1 MYYRTSSCGKVAAKI
16 APSPVDIAS
25 YFGPS
30 FLVPDA
36 LLTQR
41 SQLKCSSTSLLNKH
55 QHMLTMSAEVQP
67 PSPPGQGPSHLHKDK
82 HSKSPPISFNTR
94 SARRGHIRSSSFGG
108 FVSRLL
114 PSRRREKGYTSR
126 SEFNDEDTRDPVGLV
141 FSLSDS
147 QHRKDL
153 PGSKNMDQAVA
164 RKTRRC
170 SPRKTSSSSNDTW
183 ALGSL
188 NNDQPH
194 GISNQLEQSA
204 RVPDRDEVEISKQ
217 SRRTGRNGIQ
227 IASNAAGTR
236 KVDSLR
242 RMFGSIKLARGET
255 RNESKYSEPSSSQPP
270 QIKEPRLGPPD
281 IFSDE
286 KEITKTQ
293 QIFDEKRSR
302 REQRRSLRES
312 GDFLGVQG
320 ANPRTGYWDIS
331 DATSSSEPSQ
341 MSEETKLKLHQQAKE
356 LAEQKRKYEEAQES
370 HQKQL
375 MRVQTSKIM
384 KKKEK
389 GEQKKVELKMK
400 QRRHGKWRLTE
411 NGWSSVVEPELSP
424 IQQSVAGSPVAGK
437 SKAMAVNRHG

>member
-1 MYYRTSSCGKVAAKI
+1 
-16 APSPVDIAS
+16 
-25 YFGPS
+25 
-30 FLVPDA
+30 
-36 LLTQR
+36 
-41 SQLKCSSTSLLNKH
+41 
-55 QHMLTMSAEVQP
+55 MLTMSTEVQP
-67 PSPPGQGPSHLHKDK
+67 PSPPGQALSHLHKDK
-82 HSKSPPISFNTR
+82 HSKSPPISFNTQ

-114 PSRRREKGYTSR
+114 PSRHREKGHTSR

-141 FSLSDS
+141 FRLSDS
-147 QHRKDL
+147 QHRNDL
-153 PGSKNMDQAVA
+153 PVSKDMDQAVA
-164 RKTRRC
+164 RKTRSC

-188 NNDQPH
+188 NNDQPR
-194 GISNQLEQSA
+194 GIYNQLEQSA
-204 RVPDRDEVEISKQ
+204 RVPDRDEVGI
-217 SRRTGRNGIQ
+217 SRRTGGDGIQ

-236 KVDSLR
+236 KVDALR
-242 RMFGSIKLARGET
+242 RMFGSIKLVRGEI

-270 QIKEPRLGPPD
+270 QIKAPRLEPPD
-281 IFSDE
+281 TFSDE

-293 QIFDEKRSR
+293 QIFDKKRSR

-341 MSEETKLKLHQQAKE
+341 MSEETKLKLDQQAKE
-356 LAEQKRKYEEAQES
+356 LAEQKRKYEQAQES
-370 HQKQL
+370 HQKEL
-375 MRVQTSKIM
+375 MRVQISKIM
-384 KKKEK
+384 KKEK

-400 QRRHGKWRLTE
+400 QRRYGKWRLSE

-437 SKAMAVNRHG
+437 SKAMALNRHG